1 MVTLGYCYYFHLFSS
16 VRSAPAVIL
25 CVAISYRSKPTTSSQ
40 IDAGPPWCCC
50 YTVVSVLSM
59 YVLVVRGFDSRPL
72 LGASAA
78 VTGLHAELIITA
90 VHCESFLLV
99 ALQAVAACS
108 VFLSTTS
115 STAVVPCVARRQI
128 SLWCRRH
135 SRQCHLRGPCSG
147 GPGRKGGGYQGWDNS
162 FLRSS
167 RRQSSYQDYGV
178 REL

>member
-78 VTGLHAELIITA
+78 VTGLHA
-90 VHCESFLLV
+90 CLLYTSD
-99 ALQAVAACS
+99 AA
-108 VFLSTTS
+108 
-115 STAVVPCVARRQI
+115 
-128 SLWCRRH
+128 
-135 SRQCHLRGPCSG
+135 
-147 GPGRKGGGYQGWDNS
+147 D
-162 FLRSS
+162 
-167 RRQSSYQDYGV
+167 
-178 REL
+178 E